1 MPAEPSGISEKW
13 QRGCLLLRAFCK
25 VLALAGVSA
34 FWLATPVNRKVDG
47 SFTDMTPKN
56 RVTRFK
62 SINAEDLEHEQTD
75 RCSRRWP
82 VRNGCICTSLGSGS
96 DRSGSSFEHR
106 SQVDAQEVDG
116 SQEVAQEG
124 RYRCC
129 CFVGFGISL
138 LRGAVRRFE
147 KPRCIVA

>member
-1 MPAEPSGISEKW
+1 MPVEPSGISEKW

-96 DRSGSSFEHR
+96 DGSRSCFGTGSQGYRQE
-106 SQVDAQEVDG
+106 VDAQEG
-116 SQEVAQEG
+116 NAQEG
-124 RYRCC
+124 SSGCC
-129 CFVGFGISL
+129 CIGISL
-138 LRGAVRRFE
+138 LQLAC
-147 KPRCIVA
+147 K